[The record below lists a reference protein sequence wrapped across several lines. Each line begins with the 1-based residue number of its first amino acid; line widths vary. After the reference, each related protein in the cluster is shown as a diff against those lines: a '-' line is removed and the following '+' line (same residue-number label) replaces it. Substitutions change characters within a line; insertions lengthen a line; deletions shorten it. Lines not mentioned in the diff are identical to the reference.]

1 MGKVEKCVEIM
12 REIAEIN
19 GKDKLED
26 ECVRAFKVSLS
37 NF

>member
-19 GKDKLED
+19 GKEKLEG